1 MRDYEVAGAITSTVR
16 DWIFFVM
23 NECDKLGYKWIYEH
37 TDSTFINAKK
47 DTAEELVRYLN
58 KRLKEYSESKGY
70 RVSPTLEYAGYYKV
84 GYIHSPA
91 RYVLVPENAEI
102 DEDDK
107 WEVKGMNFFRS
118 ETPEE
123 LADIEKELI
132 KLKMKGADSESLIE
146 YLGKRIVNLPNVET
160 QRLGI
165 LKPLTKPI
173 EKYGRKLKDGKIGGY
188 PSHIKALMLA
198 QEKIGLE
205 IEVGEKFLVLPIITN
220 ETVGKRKIRRKRV
233 DIAFSPKFGLPK
245 DFKIDWETYLKS
257 NLFGKIYK
265 LFDIELK
272 ELMSKCEKFIKAIE
286 NV

>member
-1 MRDYEVAGAITSTVR
+1 
-16 DWIFFVM
+16 
-23 NECDKLGYKWIYEH
+23 
-37 TDSTFINAKK
+37 
-47 DTAEELVRYLN
+47 
-58 KRLKEYSESKGY
+58 
-70 RVSPTLEYAGYYKV
+70 
-84 GYIHSPA
+84 
-91 RYVLVPENAEI
+91 LVPENAEI